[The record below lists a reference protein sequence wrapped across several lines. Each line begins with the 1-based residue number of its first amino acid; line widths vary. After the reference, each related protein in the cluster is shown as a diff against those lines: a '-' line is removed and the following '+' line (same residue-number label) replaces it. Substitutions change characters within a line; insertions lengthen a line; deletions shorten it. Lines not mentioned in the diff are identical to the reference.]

1 MWRSPRSM
9 VSAAKRRRGPR
20 TRGAQRPRAFHRRRK
35 CYAARVNVRTSKLY
49 GGEDPRDV
57 PTYSVAEAAHLA
69 QVPVSTLAH
78 WVAGQPY
85 VAKGGRR
92 HSAPLIEV
100 QKGPPRLLSFS
111 NLVEAFVLAD
121 IRRQHGI
128 SFPKLR
134 GALKYVSE
142 TMQVS
147 RPLINARFQTDGTD
161 LFIEK
166 VGNLVNVSRQG
177 QTEIRSA
184 LAGRLKRVEWDKQGI
199 AARLFPLPRAG
210 TAAADQPKSILI
222 DPRRGFGK
230 TVVAGTGIATL
241 VIAERHR
248 AGDSVKE
255 LAEDYQLPPELV
267 EDAIR
272 FEYRY
277 RAAA

>member
-1 MWRSPRSM
+1 VDRR
-9 VSAAKRRRGPR
+9 AKD
-20 TRGAQRPRAFHRRRK
+20 
-35 CYAARVNVRTSKLY
+35 LY
-49 GGEDPRDV
+49 GGQDPREV

-69 QVPVSTLAH
+69 EVPVTTLAH
-78 WVAGQPY
+78 WVSGQPY
-85 VAKGGRR
+85 MAKGVER
-92 HSAPLIEV
+92 HSPPLIAV
-100 QKGPPRLLSFS
+100 HTRRPRLLSFS

-134 GALKYVSE
+134 RALRYVSE
-142 TMQVS
+142 SMRVP

-161 LFIEK
+161 LFVEK
-166 VGNLVNVSRQG
+166 VGRLVNVSQQG
-177 QTEIRSA
+177 QVEIRGA
-184 LAGRLKRVEWDKQGI
+184 LEGRLQRIEWDEQGI
-199 AARLFPLPRAG
+199 AARLFPLPRSGAPA
-210 TAAADQPKSILI
+210 TAQPKSIVI

-230 TVVAGTGIATL
+230 TVIAGTGVPTL

-248 AGDSVKE
+248 AGDSVTD
-255 LAEDYQLPPELV
+255 LAHDYKLAPELI

>member
-1 MWRSPRSM
+1 
-9 VSAAKRRRGPR
+9 VNPR
-20 TRGAQRPRAFHRRRK
+20 T
-35 CYAARVNVRTSKLY
+35 NKLY
-49 GGEDPRDV
+49 GGADAREV

-85 VAKGGRR
+85 LADGRR

-100 QKGPPRLLSFS
+100 YKGPPRLLSFS

-128 SFPKLR
+128 SFPRLR

-161 LFIEK
+161 LFVEK
-166 VGNLVNVSRQG
+166 VGSLVNVSRQG

-184 LAGRLKRVEWDKQGI
+184 LTGRLKRVGWDKQGI
-199 AARLFPLPRAG
+199 AARPFPLPRAG
-210 TAAADQPKSILI
+210 TPAANQPKSILI

-241 VIAERHR
+241 TSPVNVRVGTDALRR
-248 AGDSVKE
+248 AC
-255 LAEDYQLPPELV
+255 
-267 EDAIR
+267 
-272 FEYRY
+272 
-277 RAAA
+277 

>member
-1 MWRSPRSM
+1 M
-9 VSAAKRRRGPR
+9 AAL
-20 TRGAQRPRAFHRRRK
+20 RATVI
-35 CYAARVNVRTSKLY
+35 YVETAMDLY
-49 GGEDPRDV
+49 GGQDPREV

-69 QVPVSTLAH
+69 QVPVTTLAH

-85 VAKGGRR
+85 SAKGGERR
-92 HSAPLIEV
+92 HSPPLIGV
-100 QKGPPRLLSFS
+100 HKGRPRLLSFS

-121 IRRQHGI
+121 IRRQHGV

-134 GALKYVSE
+134 KALRYVSE
-142 TMQVS
+142 TMRVS

-161 LFIEK
+161 LFVEK
-166 VGNLVNVSRQG
+166 VGSLVNVSQQG

-184 LAGRLKRVEWDKQGI
+184 LAGRLKRIDWDKQGI
-199 AARLFPLPRAG
+199 AVRLFPLPRAG
-210 TAAADQPKSILI
+210 APAAEQPRSIVI

-248 AGDSVKE
+248 AGDSVKDLTDDYSLPAE
-255 LAEDYQLPPELV
+255 LI